1 MLDQKLKGFIAY
13 CKVAGFRDKSIETL
27 SLRLNEFNKFLKS
40 KRFKIIQSVTYAHL
54 SAFVADYK
62 SPSVHVKK
70 ARIWSL
76 HQFFHFLK
84 LKGHIK
90 ENIAMDLPYPKME
103 KAVPQ
108 FLTIEE
114 YNRILSHCA
123 SRVKQAFGLRNL
135 IIIMML
141 GMLGLRTGTIVSMNI
156 QDVDIVSGLAWV
168 KDKGYYFQRTI
179 VLPKVI
185 CAALQR
191 YFDQIRI
198 SQGPLFLSK
207 RGKRISPRTLQ
218 DIFRTISDSCGIHK
232 HLHAHLFRHTAATHL
247 NRVAGTTITQKVLG
261 HSLRKNTYIYTH
273 LNPDY
278 YATYMKKHPFMKL

>member
-1 MLDQKLKGFIAY
+1 MLAHKIKGFIAY
-13 CKVAGFRDKSIETL
+13 CKVAGFKEKSRETL

-40 KRFKIIQSVTYAHL
+40 KRFKNIQSVAYSHL

-62 SPSVHVKK
+62 TPSVHVKK

-76 HQFFHFLK
+76 HQFFHYLK

-90 ENIAMDLPYPKME
+90 DNIAMDLLYPKME
-103 KAVPQ
+103 KTVPQ

-123 SRVKQAFGLRNL
+123 SRVNQAFGLRNF
-135 IIIMML
+135 IIILML
-141 GMLGLRTGTIVSMNI
+141 GLLGLRTGTIISMNI
-156 QDVDIVSGLAWV
+156 QDLDIVSGLACI
-168 KDKGYYFQRTI
+168 KEKGRYYKRTI
-179 VLPKVI
+179 VLPRVI
-185 CAALQR
+185 CTALQR
-191 YFDQIRI
+191 YLDMLRI

-218 DIFRTISDSCGIHK
+218 DIFHNIAKSCGIHK
-232 HLHAHLFRHTAATHL
+232 NLHAHLFRHTAATHL
-247 NRVAGTTITQKVLG
+247 NRVAGTTITQQVLG
-261 HSLRKNTYIYTH
+261 HSLRKNTYKYTH

-278 YATYMKKHPFMKL
+278 YATYMKKHPFMNL

>member
-1 MLDQKLKGFIAY
+1 MLDQKIKAFIAY
-13 CKVAGFRDKSIETL
+13 CKVASFAKKSIESLT
-27 SLRLNEFNKFLKS
+27 LRLNEFRQFLRS
-40 KRFKIIQSVTYAHL
+40 KRIKNIQSVTYAHL

-70 ARIWSL
+70 ARVWSL

-84 LKGHIK
+84 LHGHIK
-90 ENIAMDLPYPKME
+90 ENIAMDLPYPKIE
-103 KAVPQ
+103 KTVPY

-114 YNRILSHCA
+114 YNRILAHC
-123 SRVKQAFGLRNL
+123 SNQATDLIGLRNL

-141 GMLGLRTGTIVSMNI
+141 GILGLRTGTIVSMNI

-168 KDKGYYFQRTI
+168 KVKGHYFRHTV

-191 YFDQIRI
+191 YFDLIRK
-198 SQGPLFLSK
+198 SKGPLFLSK
-207 RGKRISPRTLQ
+207 RAKRISPRTLQ
-218 DIFRTISDSCGIHK
+218 DIFRNIADTCRIDK

-247 NRVAGTTITQKVLG
+247 NRVAGTTITQHVLG
-261 HSLRKNTYIYTH
+261 HSLRKNTNKYTH
-273 LNPDY
+273 LNPDQ
-278 YATYMKKHPFMKL
+278 YAVYMKKHPFMKP